1 MIIEPEKYFQYT
13 IPKLHTLWN
22 GKIRDFSHQ
31 AIDGYQYFISAYQD
45 KKLVVLI
52 TTSTKDKLQVY
63 YDSMTKQKSNVPLME
78 LSHTGRWYAN
88 GFISAY
94 NFCEQYEKEHPSAKV
109 DFALYADN
117 LEQTNEMQSS
127 SNNELNQ
134 NYIINIGRI
143 EGVRFYLE
151 EQQGLSGNSENS
163 TPPSQPQV
171 ENAMEE
177 KVLMY
182 NSTGLTLIQNLKPAS
197 SNQRIIHAIE
207 DILAR
212 HKSKKSERTIVG
224 YCMIAIRGLVKD
236 KTSDKILTTAFRND
250 YFPND
255 NIDKFS
261 ASVYRVLRSYS
272 NKGSKT
278 IHNPDEQWGDQKE
291 AILQEVK
298 TQIRKAMSGI

>member
-52 TTSTKDKLQVY
+52 TTSTKDKLQAY
-63 YDSMTKQKSNVPLME
+63 YDSMTNQKSNVPLME

-94 NFCEQYEKEHPSAKV
+94 NFCEQYEKEHPSANV
-109 DFALYADN
+109 DFTLYADN
-117 LEQTNEMQSS
+117 LEQTNEMRSS
-127 SNNELNQ
+127 SNNELSQ
-134 NYIINIGRI
+134 NYIINVGRI
-143 EGVRFYLE
+143 EGVRFYFKEHELADNIDDKT
-151 EQQGLSGNSENS
+151 LA
-163 TPPSQPQV
+163 PPQPQDETPKV
-171 ENAMEE
+171 EETTMF
-177 KVLMY
+177 
-182 NSTGLTLIQNLKPAS
+182 NSTGLTLSQNLKPAS
-197 SNQRIIHAIE
+197 SNQRVIHAIE

-212 HKSKKSERTIVG
+212 HKGKKSERTIVG
-224 YCMIAIRGLVKD
+224 YCMITIRGLVKD
-236 KTSDKILTTAFRND
+236 ETSDKILTAAFKND
-250 YFPND
+250 YFPED
-255 NIDKFS
+255 DIDKFS
-261 ASVYRVLRSYS
+261 ASVYRVLKSYS

-278 IHNPDEQWGDQKE
+278 VHNPDEQWGDQKE

-298 TQIRKAMSGI
+298 TQIRTATSDI

>member
-1 MIIEPEKYFQYT
+1 
-13 IPKLHTLWN
+13 
-22 GKIRDFSHQ
+22 
-31 AIDGYQYFISAYQD
+31 
-45 KKLVVLI
+45 
-52 TTSTKDKLQVY
+52 
-63 YDSMTKQKSNVPLME
+63 
-78 LSHTGRWYAN
+78 
-88 GFISAY
+88 
-94 NFCEQYEKEHPSAKV
+94 
-109 DFALYADN
+109 
-117 LEQTNEMQSS
+117 MQSS

-182 NSTGLTLIQNLKPAS
+182 NSTGLTLIQ
-197 SNQRIIHAIE
+197 QRVIHAIE

-212 HKSKKSERTIVG
+212 HKGKKSERTIVG

-236 KTSDKILTTAFRND
+236 ETSDKILTTAFRND

-278 IHNPDEQWGDQKE
+278 VHNPDEQWGDQKE

-298 TQIRKAMSGI
+298 TQIRIATSGT

>member
-127 SNNELNQ
+127 SNND
-134 NYIINIGRI
+134 
-143 EGVRFYLE
+143 F
-151 EQQGLSGNSENS
+151 
-163 TPPSQPQV
+163 
-171 ENAMEE
+171 
-177 KVLMY
+177 
-182 NSTGLTLIQNLKPAS
+182 TLK
-197 SNQRIIHAIE
+197 
-207 DILAR
+207 
-212 HKSKKSERTIVG
+212 
-224 YCMIAIRGLVKD
+224 
-236 KTSDKILTTAFRND
+236 
-250 YFPND
+250 
-255 NIDKFS
+255 
-261 ASVYRVLRSYS
+261 S
-272 NKGSKT
+272 NKGFL
-278 IHNPDEQWGDQKE
+278 
-291 AILQEVK
+291 AIAKIAHPLLSRK
-298 TQIRKAMSGI
+298 LKMRWKKKSSCTTQLD

>member
-1 MIIEPEKYFQYT
+1 M
-13 IPKLHTLWN
+13 
-22 GKIRDFSHQ
+22 
-31 AIDGYQYFISAYQD
+31 
-45 KKLVVLI
+45 
-52 TTSTKDKLQVY
+52 
-63 YDSMTKQKSNVPLME
+63 
-78 LSHTGRWYAN
+78 
-88 GFISAY
+88 
-94 NFCEQYEKEHPSAKV
+94 

-197 SNQRIIHAIE
+197 SNQRVIHAIE

-236 KTSDKILTTAFRND
+236 ETSDKILTTAFRND